1 LHRWLDVDIAFL
13 GKERGAAMNTFE
25 RGGTFAITLAV
36 AAAFSSTVQ
45 SETAVERGGYLVN
58 TVMACGNCHT
68 PKDSNGLP
76 TTGKELSGGAAFDV
90 PPFAATA
97 ANITPDRETG
107 IGTWSEDDIKRA
119 LIVGVRPEHARL
131 PGAPLAAIMPANFY
145 KALTAEDLDA
155 VVAYLRSIP
164 AVKNEVPS
172 PVYKMP
178 VMRGAYTDAEKQYTS
193 DSLRDPAT
201 RGRYLATIGHCME
214 CHTPMMRGTPDF
226 ANSLGKGGRVFS
238 PTEIKGLPSTW
249 DGSKSSNITS
259 DPKAGLGSWTDAEIK
274 RAITQGI
281 SRDGTPLKPPMA
293 YASYANMTGDDLDA
307 IVAWLRTVPPLQ

>member
-1 LHRWLDVDIAFL
+1 MNILKRSRAFAVA
-13 GKERGAAMNTFE
+13 AAM
-25 RGGTFAITLAV
+25 
-36 AAAFSSTVQ
+36 AAAFSSMVH
-45 SETAVERGGYLVN
+45 SETAVERGRYLV
-58 TVMACGNCHT
+58 TTIMACGNCHT
-68 PKDSNGLP
+68 PKGSDGLP
-76 TTGKELSGGAAFDV
+76 MAGKELSGGAAFDV

-107 IGTWSEDDIKRA
+107 IGAWSKDDIKRA

-155 VVAYLRSIP
+155 VVAYLQLIP

-178 VMRGAYTDAEKQYTS
+178 VMRTAYTDAEKQYTS
-193 DSLRDPAT
+193 DSLRHPVT
-201 RGRYLATIGHCME
+201 RGRYFATIGHCME
-214 CHTPMMRGTPDF
+214 CHTPMVRGASDF

-249 DGSKSSNITS
+249 GGSKSRNITS
-259 DPKAGLGSWTDAEIK
+259 DPKAGLGEWTDAEIK

-281 SRDGTPLKPPMA
+281 SRDGTPPK
-293 YASYANMTGDDLDA
+293 GDG
-307 IVAWLRTVPPLQ
+307 LRGLREHDC

>member
-1 LHRWLDVDIAFL
+1 LNRGQDVDIAAL
-13 GKERGAAMNTFE
+13 GKQRGAAMNILK
-25 RGGTFAITLAV
+25 RSRALAI
-36 AAAFSSTVQ
+36 AAAMAAALSSTVH
-45 SETAVERGGYLVN
+45 SETAVERGRYLV
-58 TVMACGNCHT
+58 TTIMACGNCHT
-68 PKDSNGLP
+68 QKGSDGLP
-76 TTGKELSGGAAFDV
+76 MAGKELSGGSAFDV

-107 IGTWSEDDIKRA
+107 IGAWSDDDIKRA

-155 VVAYLRSIP
+155 VVAYLQSIP

-178 VMRGAYTDAEKQYTS
+178 VMRTAYIDAEKQYTLN
-193 DSLRDPAT
+193 SLRDPVT

-214 CHTPMMRGTPDF
+214 CHTPMVRGALDF

-249 DGSKSSNITS
+249 DGSKSRNITS
-259 DPKAGLGSWTDAEIK
+259 DPKAGLGEWTDAEIK

-281 SRDGTPLKPPMA
+281 SRDGTPLKAPMA
-293 YASYANMTGDDLDA
+293 YAAYANMTDDDLDA

>member
-1 LHRWLDVDIAFL
+1 
-13 GKERGAAMNTFE
+13 
-25 RGGTFAITLAV
+25 
-36 AAAFSSTVQ
+36 
-45 SETAVERGGYLVN
+45 VN

-76 TTGKELSGGAAFDV
+76 TTGKELSGGAAFDL

-193 DSLRDPAT
+193 DSFRDPAT

-214 CHTPMMRGTPDF
+214 CHTPMMRGAPDF

-238 PTEIKGLPSTW
+238 PTGGQRL
-249 DGSKSSNITS
+249 
-259 DPKAGLGSWTDAEIK
+259 AEYMGRVK
-274 RAITQGI
+274 ITQYNLGPEGW
-281 SRDGTPLKPPMA
+281 SWVVDRCGDQ
-293 YASYANMTGDDLDA
+293 ASHYSGNLARWNST
-307 IVAWLRTVPPLQ
+307 

>member
-1 LHRWLDVDIAFL
+1 MNILKRSRAFAVA
-13 GKERGAAMNTFE
+13 AAM
-25 RGGTFAITLAV
+25 
-36 AAAFSSTVQ
+36 AAAFSSSVH
-45 SETAVERGGYLVN
+45 SETAVERGRYLV
-58 TVMACGNCHT
+58 TTIMACGNCHT
-68 PKDSNGLP
+68 PKGSDGLP
-76 TTGKELSGGAAFDV
+76 MAGKELSGGAAFDV

-97 ANITPDRETG
+97 ALITPDRETG
-107 IGTWSEDDIKRA
+107 SGAWSNDDIKRA
-119 LIVGVRPEHARL
+119 LLVGVRPEHARL

-155 VVAYLRSIP
+155 VVAYLQSIP

-178 VMRGAYTDAEKQYTS
+178 VMRTAYIDAEKQYTLN
-193 DSLRDPAT
+193 SLRDPVT

-214 CHTPMMRGTPDF
+214 CHTPMVRGALDF

-249 DGSKSSNITS
+249 DGSKSRNITS
-259 DPKAGLGSWTDAEIK
+259 DPKAGLGEWTDAEIK

-281 SRDGTPLKPPMA
+281 SRDGTPLKAPMA
-293 YASYANMTGDDLDA
+293 YAAYANMTDDDLDA